1 MVTCCAARALA
12 SRSVLF
18 ASLVATFAASAV
30 SQSSGVPTPGVPTP
44 GVTAAAKPVPAAPD
58 VTAVTAEPKAPTAQK
73 AAPVFGK
80 VVGEEVA
87 VRCWA
92 SAVATPPKYEDVLK
106 KGQVVQLGSSE
117 NGFRAVVLPLGPIG
131 YVSERFTK
139 QAEDGTAT
147 SKGVKVAFRYRPR
160 TSEAPVAQMPEGTV
174 LRVLSTEDGWCR
186 VRVASMEAWVAEAD
200 VEVVASDPAVLAA
213 HAEFAKI
220 AEAEVQAR
228 LDKIAAEQKQKEQDR
243 VDMEAVKLVE
253 AAFIKEMAK
262 PVEEQSYHALK
273 GALGKVTEDLA
284 EGGAAI
290 AACAALKKRMETQQW
305 IVDATATSREKPP
318 VTEVV
323 VKKPA
328 KDRLQRFES
337 IGWLRYE
344 SRLAGPGVYYI
355 EKGGRRQHMLT
366 CNTGRFDLSLY
377 VGREVG
383 VIGPRRNPIAE
394 TLSVLDV
401 ERVEVLGSTR
411 R

>member
-200 VEVVASDPAVLAA
+200 KMIQ
-213 HAEFAKI
+213 FQCI
-220 AEAEVQAR
+220 
-228 LDKIAAEQKQKEQDR
+228 
-243 VDMEAVKLVE
+243 
-253 AAFIKEMAK
+253 
-262 PVEEQSYHALK
+262 
-273 GALGKVTEDLA
+273 
-284 EGGAAI
+284 
-290 AACAALKKRMETQQW
+290 
-305 IVDATATSREKPP
+305 
-318 VTEVV
+318 
-323 VKKPA
+323 
-328 KDRLQRFES
+328 
-337 IGWLRYE
+337 
-344 SRLAGPGVYYI
+344 
-355 EKGGRRQHMLT
+355 
-366 CNTGRFDLSLY
+366 
-377 VGREVG
+377 
-383 VIGPRRNPIAE
+383 
-394 TLSVLDV
+394 
-401 ERVEVLGSTR
+401 
-411 R
+411 

>member
-44 GVTAAAKPVPAAPD
+44 GVTAPAKPVPAKPD
-58 VTAVTAEPKAPTAQK
+58 VAAVTAEPKAPAAQK

-213 HAEFAKI
+213 HAEFAKL

-273 GALGKVTEDLA
+273 GALGKVTADLA

-323 VKKPA
+323 VKEPA

-401 ERVEVLGSTR
+401 ERVEVLGSAR